1 MTCAILEDGYRSG
14 VNKGMIMDYIV
25 EEKSNLGL
33 DMQATEE
40 RIGGL
45 IKHAGMSER
54 TMAEHMNLSVQA
66 INKWKHGKSL
76 PDIENMYILSQILG
90 KKVDDLLVPRVDV
103 RRFMIECDSTCYDHQ
118 MQNQR
123 IREYFSLLSHWSFQP
138 QVE

>member
-1 MTCAILEDGYRSG
+1 
-14 VNKGMIMDYIV
+14 MDYII
-25 EEKSNLGL
+25 EDKSNLGL
-33 DMQATEE
+33 DMQATGEK
-40 RIGGL
+40 IGGL
-45 IKHAGMSER
+45 IKDAGMTER
-54 TMAEHMNLSVQA
+54 TIAEQMHLSVQA

-103 RRFMIECDSTCYDHQ
+103 RKFMIECDSTCCEQ
-118 MQNQR
+118 QTQKQR